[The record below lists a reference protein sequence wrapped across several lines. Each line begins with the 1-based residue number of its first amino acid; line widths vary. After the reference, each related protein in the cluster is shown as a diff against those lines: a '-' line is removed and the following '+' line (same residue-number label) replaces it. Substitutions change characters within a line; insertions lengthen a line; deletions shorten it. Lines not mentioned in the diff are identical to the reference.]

1 MAPGIMRR
9 CVWITF
15 TVIFALSLV
24 GVARFPWALAA
35 DIEGS
40 GIAAGSLIKGALPA
54 VYYYSADGKRY
65 VFPNEKTYRTWY
77 RDFTGVRIV
86 DGAKLAGVPIGG
98 NVTYRPGMRLVKVV
112 SDPKVYA
119 VARGG
124 ALRHIVTE
132 AIAADLYGA
141 RWAQAVED
149 IPDAF
154 FTNYTVGE
162 PIPTAA
168 AYKPNAEL
176 ASAPTIDDDLRQ
188 RALNIST
195 APARSSSTPAAA
207 PAPSEELTA
216 VHPDAPG
223 YRTST
228 SGRFI
233 RTDIVV
239 DTDSYNPTDEE
250 LRAFFRIAN
259 NILVLRTD
267 TEMRL
272 GRIHRFSYQNAIAQ
286 CQSCP
291 TGGVARGTILTP
303 LMELYTN
310 TTIPEPEF
318 IVFFRGDDTSL
329 TYGGYA
335 AAYQSPHA
343 SYRNR
348 FTSARGRTRDVYV
361 SVSDWGHRYNVCGY
375 DRTDLRNQQH
385 VSDVAI
391 DGECRGRPGTPCV
404 LRSGYWQC
412 DDSEA
417 LASFYARHPYAFAAA
432 TAVHELMHQ
441 FGSDGNYDH
450 YGSTRCPMPNAS
462 DPNIAQTYAVICP
475 AVFDLFRASF
485 HE

>member
-15 TVIFALSLV
+15 TVVFALSLV

-77 RDFTGVRIV
+77 GDFAGVRIV
-86 DGAKLAGVPIGG
+86 DAATLAAIPIGG
-98 NVTYRPGMRLVKVV
+98 NVTYRPGARLVKVV
-112 SDPKVYA
+112 SDPKVYT

-124 ALRHIVTE
+124 ALRHVVTE
-132 AIAADLYGA
+132 QIAVDLYGVH
-141 RWAQAVED
+141 WTQAVED

-162 PIPTAA
+162 PIPTAV
-168 AYKPNAEL
+168 AYEPNAEL
-176 ASAPTIDDDLRQ
+176 LSAPTIDDDR
-188 RALNIST
+188 RHRST
-195 APARSSSTPAAA
+195 LAKQAPASSSSAPVSA
-207 PAPSEELTA
+207 PAPSNPA
-216 VHPDAPG
+216 DAARPDAPG

-228 SGRFI
+228 IGRFI

-239 DTDSYNPTDEE
+239 DTDSFNPPDEE
-250 LRAFFRIAN
+250 LRTLFRIAN

-267 TEMRL
+267 TEMQL
-272 GRIHRFSYQNAIAQ
+272 GRIHRFSYRSAIAK
-286 CQSCP
+286 CRSCP

-303 LMELYTN
+303 LMDLYA
-310 TTIPEPEF
+310 TIPEPEF
-318 IVFFRGDDTSL
+318 IVFFRGDDASL

-335 AAYQSPHA
+335 AAYQSPRE

-348 FTSARGRTRDVYV
+348 FTAARGRTRDVYV
-361 SVSDWGHRYNVCGY
+361 SVSNWEHRYNVCGY

-391 DGECRGRPGTPCV
+391 DGECRNRPGTPCV

-412 DDSEA
+412 DNSEA
-417 LASFYARHPYAFAAA
+417 LASFYARHPYAFAAS

-450 YGSTRCPMPNAS
+450 YGSTRCPTPNAS
-462 DPNIAQTYAVICP
+462 DLNTAQTYAVICP
-475 AVFDLFRASF
+475 AVFDLFRKSF